1 MLTSRALLYSSS
13 TSGSDPQ
20 RIPQYGSLAAA
31 AGNNPPSAT
40 AATTAATRAINLRM
54 VPPLLH
60 VSDPSA
66 RRRLRE
72 VSGLHDEH
80 TSAAYW
86 ISQGPKGLNSS
97 PLHSVSF
104 TYGAA
109 SATPCGRRGSSPV
122 DVTLTERP
130 GAVAFRCHHR
140 RLRSI
145 EWRIWRPDLQQ
156 LRWPPT
162 NIADTPDE
170 ALSRFFMLSGPG
182 TAIPNSA
189 GMEVAPGGIGF
200 LERAAQYADRAES
213 PDPCDALDALT
224 GLGEGRTAKAD

>member
-20 RIPQYGSLAAA
+20 RIPQYGSLAAV

-60 VSDPSA
+60 VSDPAA

-86 ISQGPKGLNSS
+86 ISQGPNGLNSS
-97 PLHSVSF
+97 TPALRVFYVRRRQCHAVWQARVVASRRHPYRTTWGRGLPVPPSAIAVDRVEDLAARSA
-104 TYGAA
+104 AA
-109 SATPCGRRGSSPV
+109 S
-122 DVTLTERP
+122 
-130 GAVAFRCHHR
+130 
-140 RLRSI
+140 
-145 EWRIWRPDLQQ
+145 
-156 LRWPPT
+156 
-162 NIADTPDE
+162 
-170 ALSRFFMLSGPG
+170 M
-182 TAIPNSA
+182 
-189 GMEVAPGGIGF
+189 
-200 LERAAQYADRAES
+200 AAHQHCRHAR
-213 PDPCDALDALT
+213 
-224 GLGEGRTAKAD
+224 